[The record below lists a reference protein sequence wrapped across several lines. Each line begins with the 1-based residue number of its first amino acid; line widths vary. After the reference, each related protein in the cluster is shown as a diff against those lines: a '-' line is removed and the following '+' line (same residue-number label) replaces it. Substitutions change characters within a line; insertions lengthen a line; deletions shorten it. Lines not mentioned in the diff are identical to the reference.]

1 MKIAI
6 TGGTGLLGTSIVE
19 LLKKQ
24 KIEYLILSR
33 QKHSATDNILTTDYS
48 VKQLLSIFENVDV
61 IFHLAAS
68 RGPKNFIEEYHSD
81 EIITQNIYEAAIK
94 TNVKKVVYASTIS
107 VYSDQE
113 KLPWSER
120 QSVQPVSLYGISKL
134 SCEMIGNYYAKKYN
148 LQVVNLRLAHLFGP
162 NEKNNYMINLFMRK
176 AYHKMTLELHKTS
189 HAKREFLYVKDAAR
203 AFVHTIEHNETGTY
217 NIGNS
222 NSRLTNLEVAQKIN
236 EVFLNQGNL
245 LIVNPSENDSLESSY
260 MDLKNT
266 ENSINFM
273 PMYRFE
279 NALQEI
285 KESMEEAISVPII
298 Y

>member
-6 TGGTGLLGTSIVE
+6 TGGTGLLGTAIVE

-33 QKHSATDNILTTDYS
+33 QKHSVNDTIITTDYS
-48 VKQLLSIFENVDV
+48 VEYLTTIFKNVDV
-61 IFHLAAS
+61 VFHLAAS
-68 RGPKNFIEEYHSD
+68 RGPKNSIGEFHPD
-81 EIITQNIYEAAIK
+81 EILTQNIYEAAIK
-94 TNVKKVVYASTIS
+94 ASVKKVVYASTIS

-113 KLPWSER
+113 TLPWIEKEST
-120 QSVQPVSLYGISKL
+120 QPVSLYGISKL
-134 SCEMIGNYYAKKYN
+134 SCEMIGNYYARKYN

-189 HAKREFLYVKDAAR
+189 NAKREFLYVKDAAR
-203 AFVHTIEHNETGTY
+203 AFVHTIEHHYTGTY

-245 LIVNPSENDSLESSY
+245 LIVNPSEKDALESSF
-260 MDLKNT
+260 MDLKYT
-266 ENSINFM
+266 EKSIDFK
-273 PMYRFE
+273 PMYSFE

-285 KESMEEAISVPII
+285 KKAMEEAISVPII